1 VCVTGRN
8 LYSTIKIEL
17 DLEMLKDDRLLLQGL
32 RDTIR
37 VSKYQL
43 KIDRIN
49 RRKYNQAKSYAWF
62 NIVCGFLLIGLTVTL
77 LLVDAGV
84 IPNVNPFL

>member
-1 VCVTGRN
+1 
-8 LYSTIKIEL
+8 
-17 DLEMLKDDRLLLQGL
+17 MLKEDRLLLQGL

-37 VSKYQL
+37 VSKYQR
-43 KIDRIN
+43 KIDKIN
-49 RRKYNQAKSYAWF
+49 RRKYELAKTYGWF
-62 NIVCGFLLIGLTVTL
+62 DIICGFLLIGLTVTL